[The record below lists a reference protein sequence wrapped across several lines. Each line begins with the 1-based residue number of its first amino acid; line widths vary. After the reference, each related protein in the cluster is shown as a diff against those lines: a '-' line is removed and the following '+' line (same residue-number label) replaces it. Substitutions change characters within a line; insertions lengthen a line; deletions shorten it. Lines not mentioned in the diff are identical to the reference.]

1 MDPATHAQHMSEGL
15 QLASLMGYAG
25 FFFLAATV
33 LLGMATALDLWGDRI
48 SAAALEQVHLTC
60 AILGL
65 AGILGHI
72 AGHCVR
78 AVGGMAWWQAFV
90 PFASGDWIV
99 ALGVVGWL
107 GLLVVTVSVPF
118 RQRLGYRTWLRIH
131 RAAYVAF
138 GLMAGHVVLASDEV
152 TRLAVV
158 GIAVLATLL
167 IVMLGGRRR
176 ARGTADFRPGSS
188 SSGVP
193 GPGPAARVVEL
204 EP

>member
-15 QLASLMGYAG
+15 QLASLMGYVG

-33 LLGMATALDLWGDRI
+33 LLGMATALNLWGSRI
-48 SAAALEQVHLTC
+48 SGAALEQLHLVC
-60 AILGL
+60 AVAGL
-65 AGILGHI
+65 AGIVAHI

-78 AVGGMAWWQAFV
+78 AVGGMSWWAAFV

-107 GLLVVTVSVPF
+107 GLLVVTFSVPF
-118 RQRLGYRTWLRIH
+118 RQRLGYRGWLRVH

-152 TRLAVV
+152 TRLAVAGV
-158 GIAVLATLL
+158 AVLATLL
-167 IVMLGGRRR
+167 LVIVAGRRR
-176 ARGTADFRPGSS
+176 ARGTTDFGAGSRPAS
-188 SSGVP
+188 
-193 GPGPAARVVEL
+193 GPGPAPRIVEL